1 MASPQDRLDSFVDDW
16 RKRRGK
22 ADPADREPADL
33 ATSSRP
39 AAAPPASIP
48 VLASR
53 GTLDFRFGGRLSLD
67 LVWTLAQRSWAPAE
81 LLATPQALGRWL
93 VAARLLDQAPP
104 VPVEL
109 LGQARVLR
117 EAIHRAVRARIARTA
132 LPADDVAVI
141 NQHARLLLLVPQL
154 TAGAHITRAAA
165 EPAAAAL
172 ATIAWDAVDLVA
184 NADPRRLRE
193 CARPGCSLLFLDT
206 SRPGRRQWCSMARC
220 GTAVN
225 SNRYRTRT

>member
-1 MASPQDRLDSFVDDW
+1 M
-16 RKRRGK
+16 G
-22 ADPADREPADL
+22 E
-33 ATSSRP
+33 
-39 AAAPPASIP
+39 AAAPRTAP
-48 VLASR
+48 R

-81 LLATPQALGRWL
+81 LLVTPQALGRWL
-93 VAARLLDQAPP
+93 VAAGLVDQPP
-104 VPVEL
+104 AVAVDL

-117 EAIHRAVRARIARTA
+117 EAIYSAARARIAQTA

-141 NQHARLLLLVPQL
+141 NQQARQPPLVPQL
-154 TAGAHITRAAA
+154 AADGQIA
-165 EPAAAAL
+165 LAATEPAAAAL

-220 GTAVN
+220 GSAVN
-225 SNRYRTRT
+225 SSRYRTRQ

>member
-1 MASPQDRLDSFVDDW
+1 MYPAVSPHRS
-16 RKRRGK
+16 
-22 ADPADREPADL
+22 E
-33 ATSSRP
+33 
-39 AAAPPASIP
+39 AAGPRTAP
-48 VLASR
+48 R

-93 VAARLLDQAPP
+93 VAAGLLEQ
-104 VPVEL
+104 VPTVSAGV

-117 EAIHRAVRARIARTA
+117 EAIHRAARARIAHTA
-132 LPADDVAVI
+132 LPAEDIAAI
-141 NQHARLLLLVPQL
+141 NQQARQPPLVPQI
-154 TAGAHITRAAA
+154 TADGHIARDAT
-165 EPAAAAL
+165 EPAPAAL

-220 GTAVN
+220 GSAVN
-225 SNRYRTRT
+225 SSRYRTRQ